1 MHDLIIGCAAIAGGM
16 AGLIAIRLEGRR
28 HRRQARLIRMSTT
41 ELHAELTR
49 CTGAI
54 MACARRG
61 DKRGMRYAHRAMKPV
76 MKVLKKRRAVY
87 AATQTARHEGDE

>member
-1 MHDLIIGCAAIAGGM
+1 MHDLIIGCAAIAGGIG
-16 AGLIAIRLEGRR
+16 GLIAIRTKSRR
-28 HRRQARLIRMSTT
+28 RRRQAQMIRMSVT

-54 MACARRG
+54 MACACKG
-61 DKRGMRYAHRAMKPV
+61 DKRGMRHAHRAMKPV
-76 MKVLKKRRAVY
+76 MQVLKKRRAVY